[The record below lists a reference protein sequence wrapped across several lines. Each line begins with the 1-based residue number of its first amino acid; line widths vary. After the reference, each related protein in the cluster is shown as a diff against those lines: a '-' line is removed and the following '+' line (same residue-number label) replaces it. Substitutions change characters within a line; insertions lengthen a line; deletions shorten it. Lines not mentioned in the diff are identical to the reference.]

1 MKKLLEVFFT
11 IFFGIY
17 VMGTTIATPYY
28 VWQDIKEHNSFVRYI
43 FVSPII
49 GFFNSLIW
57 PYKVYQSNFTKNDH
71 LTEIQKSN
79 LELFMSSQ
87 NILTSSIN
95 LIQAIPTSKDI
106 KGDIEK
112 IESLMNGA
120 KEKLQNT
127 DKVVLNSIYN
137 GLGDVA
143 HDKLLKAIEYYQS
156 GMKGNK
162 TDLPRGDALL
172 IDFNKWMEDN
182 WTEIVKVIQKN

>member
-1 MKKLLEVFFT
+1 MRKLLEGLFSIVFV
-11 IFFGIY
+11 IY
-17 VMGTTIATPYY
+17 FMGTTITTPYY
-28 VWQDIKEHNSFVRYI
+28 IWQDIKEHNSFVRYI
-43 FVSPII
+43 FVSPIV

-57 PYKVYQSNFTKNDH
+57 PYKVYQSNFTNNGH
-71 LTEIQKSN
+71 LTEIQKLN

-87 NILTSSIN
+87 KIFSSSIN
-95 LIQAIPTSKDI
+95 LTQGIPTSKDI

-137 GLGDVA
+137 GLGDMA

-156 GMKGNK
+156 GMNGNK

-172 IDFNKWMEDN
+172 IDFNKWMESN